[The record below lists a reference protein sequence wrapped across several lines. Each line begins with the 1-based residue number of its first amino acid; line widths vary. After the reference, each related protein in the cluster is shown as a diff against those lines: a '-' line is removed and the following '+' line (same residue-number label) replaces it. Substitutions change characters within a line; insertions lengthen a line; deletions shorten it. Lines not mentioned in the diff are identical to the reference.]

1 MVKTYTTELA
11 GRPLVMEFGK
21 YCGQANGSVIVRLG
35 DTVVMVNATAS
46 DTPREGQDFFPL
58 SVDFEEKMYSVGK
71 IPGGFIKRE
80 GRPSEKA
87 TLTSRLIDR
96 PLRPLFNK
104 GMRNDVQVV
113 ATVLSVEQ
121 DVPPDIP
128 AMIGASAAIA
138 VSDIP
143 WAGPI
148 GGVSVGLVD
157 GEIVINPNQEQ
168 RAVSKLSLTVAGT
181 DEAVLMVEAGAKEI
195 SEADM
200 LRAILTG
207 HEEIKKLVAFQK
219 QIVAEIGKEK
229 RVFPVAE
236 TGEDVKAAVRADFF
250 DRCAW
255 AFEAFDR
262 HERSAREE
270 QVKQEAHELYAE
282 RFEGRL
288 NEVDDAL
295 YYLNKEIMRTKILEK
310 GVRPDGRSLTQ
321 IRPIWCE
328 TGVLPRVHGSGV
340 FTRGETQVLSIAT
353 LAPVS
358 EAQVIEGLGTET
370 SERYMHNYNMPPYS
384 TGEAGRLKSPGRR
397 EIGHGALAKRALEP
411 VIPSVDEFPY
421 AIRVVSEVLS
431 SNGSTSQASVCGS
444 TLALMDAGVPIK
456 APVAGVAMGLIK
468 DTHSDKVAVLTD
480 IQGLEDF
487 LGDMD
492 FKVAGTMNGI
502 TAIQMDIKIKG
513 IDEAILR
520 QALSQALDGRLF
532 ILGKMLEVLPQ
543 PREHLSAY
551 APKIVRF
558 TINPDKI
565 REVIGPGGKMINKII
580 DETGVKIDIDDD
592 GSVYIA
598 TPDEAAAAKAR
609 RIIEGIAKDI
619 EVGEVYTGKVV
630 RMMNFGVFV
639 ELLPGKDGMV
649 HISKLAKG
657 RVEKCEDVV
666 KIGDE
671 LEVKVAEIDSQGR
684 INLIRNDIEY
694 DNTEMPRRSKFILKG
709 GMLVAAMVGLDARS
723 TMDLDATI
731 KGANV
736 NMEDVENMMAEII
749 SVPIDDGVTF
759 QVKSISEIMD
769 EAEYPGIRV
778 TMTTLFDGMRT
789 PLKIDIS
796 TGDAIT
802 PKEVRYSFKLM
813 LEDRS
818 IDVWAY
824 NLETVLAE
832 KLETI
837 ITRTTT
843 NTRMRDFYDI
853 AILQQLYGDTL
864 NPQILHDA
872 LLATAHKRGT
882 ERHLAEAA
890 QVFDEVESS
899 PVMQDLWTAYQKKFS
914 YASDLSWDTIM
925 AAVRK
930 LYASCEGKV

>member
-1 MVKTYTTELA
+1 MVKVYTTELA
-11 GRPLVMEFGK
+11 GRELSLEFGK

-46 DTPREGQDFFPL
+46 EKPREGQDFFPL

-143 WAGPI
+143 WGGPI
-148 GGVSVGLVD
+148 AGVSVGLVD
-157 GEIVINPNQEQ
+157 GEVVINPNLAQ
-168 RAVSKLSLTVAGT
+168 REVSKLSLTVAGT

-207 HEEIKKLVAFQK
+207 HETIKKLVAFQK
-219 QIVAEIGKEK
+219 EIVAEIGKEK
-229 RVFPVAE
+229 KDYPVFE
-236 TGEDVKAAVRADFF
+236 TGDDVKAAVREDFYG
-250 DRCAW
+250 RCEW
-255 AFEAFDR
+255 VFETFDR
-262 HERSAREE
+262 HERGDREKI
-270 QVKQEAHELYAE
+270 VSQEAHEKYAE
-282 RFEGRL
+282 RFEGRMA
-288 NEVDDAL
+288 EVDDAL
-295 YYLNKEIMRTKILEK
+295 YYLNKEIMRKKILDQ

-328 TGVLPRVHGSGV
+328 VGVLPRTHGTGV
-340 FTRGETQVLSIAT
+340 FTRGETQVMSIAT
-353 LAPVS
+353 LAPMS
-358 EAQVIEGLGTET
+358 EVQVIEGLGTET

-411 VIPSVDEFPY
+411 VIPPVDEFPY

-468 DTHSDKVAVLTD
+468 DAQSGKVAVLTD

-532 ILGKMLEVLPQ
+532 ILGKMLDTLPQ
-543 PREHLSAY
+543 PREHLSPY
-551 APKIVRF
+551 APKIIHF
-558 TINPDKI
+558 MINPDKI

-580 DETGVKIDIDDD
+580 DETGVKIDIEDD

-684 INLIRNDIEY
+684 INLVRNDIEY
-694 DNTEMPRRSKFILKG
+694 DNTDMPRRSAPG
-709 GMLVAAMVGLDARS
+709 QRPPRRDANR
-723 TMDLDATI
+723 
-731 KGANV
+731 
-736 NMEDVENMMAEII
+736 
-749 SVPIDDGVTF
+749 
-759 QVKSISEIMD
+759 
-769 EAEYPGIRV
+769 R
-778 TMTTLFDGMRT
+778 
-789 PLKIDIS
+789 
-796 TGDAIT
+796 
-802 PKEVRYSFKLM
+802 
-813 LEDRS
+813 
-818 IDVWAY
+818 
-824 NLETVLAE
+824 
-832 KLETI
+832 
-837 ITRTTT
+837 
-843 NTRMRDFYDI
+843 
-853 AILQQLYGDTL
+853 
-864 NPQILHDA
+864 
-872 LLATAHKRGT
+872 
-882 ERHLAEAA
+882 
-890 QVFDEVESS
+890 
-899 PVMQDLWTAYQKKFS
+899 
-914 YASDLSWDTIM
+914 
-925 AAVRK
+925 
-930 LYASCEGKV
+930 